1 MQYAGLVGLLALT
14 AATPSFA
21 QSRTAMPDGH
31 PSHYCLPTT
40 VGSAEEQK
48 VYCEGWR
55 AFRKDWY
62 VIDLR
67 EGALAVVGADER
79 GRAANDAQSRESA
92 N

>member
-1 MQYAGLVGLLALT
+1 MFDQSAERKAPQGRSNTHVKTMAAMQYAGLVGLLAVM

-40 VGSAEEQK
+40 VDSAGEHP

-55 AFRKDWY
+55 AFRKGW
-62 VIDLR
+62 
-67 EGALAVVGADER
+67 
-79 GRAANDAQSRESA
+79 
-92 N
+92 

>member
-1 MQYAGLVGLLALT
+1 MMAAMQYAGLVGLLALT

-48 VYCEGWR
+48 V
-55 AFRKDWY
+55 
-62 VIDLR
+62 LR
-67 EGALAVVGADER
+67 RLASFPQGLVTVGPIRVWAR
-79 GRAANDAQSRESA
+79 LCCSSWCG
-92 N
+92 